1 MSENLKVVRGGGG
14 APIPPDE
21 DLWTV
26 ERVAQFLGLS
36 KDTVYRLAEKGKI
49 PYRRICARLRFI
61 PSEVREWASRG
72 MV

>member
-1 MSENLKVVRGGGG
+1 MSDTLKVVRGGQVE
-14 APIPPDE
+14 PLPPDE
-21 DLWTV
+21 NLWTV
-26 ERVAQFLGLS
+26 ERVAEFLGLS